1 MSEKNPISVAS
12 ISNVLRAT
20 LNRRWTWIIILFSG
34 LAINGLFALNPLSTD
49 DSDRLSGMLRFYC
62 NLLLAFAF
70 CYAVFLKSKR
80 ISHFK
85 VPKNYWY
92 FIVPFALL
100 LRLLLAQLGG
110 NYDLESFEIT
120 ADIILRGDSVYA
132 STSRYNYGPI
142 WAYWL
147 GALKFL
153 SSVGGGYNKT
163 LFHSYIVITL
173 FLAELAL
180 LKGIKKHGFSDISC
194 LILLFNPVSI
204 ILIGHHSQFDIIAIA
219 LGYFAYHK
227 LVKQQM
233 LSGLLLLGLSF
244 SIKHLLVFLPLVMLF
259 DTQIKLKNRLLLLVI
274 PALIFGL
281 SFLPFLTDL
290 VAIKKNVLSYQ
301 LNHGQTLFYKLF
313 EIIIPHAFSE
323 FETLQLIPLMNGYK
337 PLWILSFLVL
347 GYLIYQYNT
356 GHAFNLYLAY
366 VVASS
371 LAISEQYLLI
381 PVLTIVLY
389 RKQFISWLYLLLS
402 SYYIMFVSAHNTAKY
417 FNLESLGIYL
427 PAEWY
432 SIGFAQ
438 IQLCLLIL
446 VVSIVLKNKFKESTV
461 SLP

>member
-1 MSEKNPISVAS
+1 
-12 ISNVLRAT
+12 
-20 LNRRWTWIIILFSG
+20 
-34 LAINGLFALNPLSTD
+34 
-49 DSDRLSGMLRFYC
+49 
-62 NLLLAFAF
+62 
-70 CYAVFLKSKR
+70 
-80 ISHFK
+80 
-85 VPKNYWY
+85 
-92 FIVPFALL
+92 
-100 LRLLLAQLGG
+100 
-110 NYDLESFEIT
+110 
-120 ADIILRGDSVYA
+120 
-132 STSRYNYGPI
+132 
-142 WAYWL
+142 
-147 GALKFL
+147 
-153 SSVGGGYNKT
+153 
-163 LFHSYIVITL
+163 L

-347 GYLIYQYNT
+347 GYSIYHYKT

-366 VVASS
+366 LVASS

-417 FNLESLGIYL
+417 FNLESLSIYL

-446 VVSIVLKNKFKESTV
+446 VVSVVLKNKFKESTV